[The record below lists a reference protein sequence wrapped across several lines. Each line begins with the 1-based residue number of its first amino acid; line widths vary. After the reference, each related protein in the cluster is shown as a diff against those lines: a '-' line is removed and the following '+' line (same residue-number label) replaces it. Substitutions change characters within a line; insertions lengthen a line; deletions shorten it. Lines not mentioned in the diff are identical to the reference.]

1 MKLLS
6 AQEVADL
13 LQCNV
18 STVRIN
24 AGKGRYPFRMIRIG
38 SLYKFP
44 AEDVYQYFYGEN
56 WKECVKELGLFDED
70 TSDTSSSDK

>member
-1 MKLLS
+1 MKFIS
-6 AQEVADL
+6 AKEVAEL

-44 AEDVYQYFYGEN
+44 EEEVKAYLYGSDYKPTEAEDEN
-56 WKECVKELGLFDED
+56 RTDD
-70 TSDTSSSDK
+70 